1 MAAGRTAL
9 SVLLVL
15 AVLGSDANGQAQKP
29 DVHNPQYVMGYQA
42 GLRAE
47 RADLCS
53 RFEKHSVVAENLLGK
68 ARMALVRAFC
78 ASRF

>member
-9 SVLLVL
+9 SVLLVM
-15 AVLGSDANGQAQKP
+15 AALGSGASGQPQKP
-29 DVHNPQYVMGYQA
+29 DVHSPQYIMGYQA